1 MPVDMKETIAKA
13 AKYLIFKKQVR
24 KLTVKDIVDECQIT
38 RQTFYYHFEDIP
50 GLFRWILEQDE
61 KQMLHEIASMDNPE
75 RILKYFFQLAINMT
89 PEVHRG
95 MQTNYREELQQ
106 LIYEYCYCFLEA
118 GLKKT
123 TYYSTHSQTDIRFF
137 LRYHSYAILGF
148 LQNWNTDDT
157 EHIDEI
163 VHQIYLLIKT
173 EIEKNQ

>member
-1 MPVDMKETIAKA
+1 MSIDMKETIAEA
-13 AKYLIFKKQVR
+13 AKYLVLKKQVR

-50 GLFRWILEQDE
+50 GLFRWILEQDK
-61 KQMLHEIASMDNPE
+61 KQMLHEVSYMDNTE
-75 RILKYFFQLAINMT
+75 KVLKYFFQLAIHMT
-89 PEVHRG
+89 PDIHRG

-106 LIYEYCYCFLEA
+106 LIYEYCYYFLDT

-123 TYYSTHSQTDIRFF
+123 TYYVSHSQTDIKLF

-148 LQNWNTDDT
+148 LQNWNSDDT

-163 VHQIYLLIKT
+163 VHHIYLLIKT
-173 EIEKNQ
+173 EIEEK

>member
-1 MPVDMKETIAKA
+1 MSINMKKNIAEA
-13 AKYLIFKKQVR
+13 AKYLVLKKHVR

-50 GLFRWILEQDE
+50 SLFHWILKQDE
-61 KQMLHEIASMDNPE
+61 EQMLHEISSMDNTE
-75 RILKYFFQLAINMT
+75 KILKYFFQLAIPMT
-89 PEVHRG
+89 PNIHRG

-106 LIYEYCYCFLEA
+106 LIYEYCYRFLET

-123 TYYSTHSQTDIRFF
+123 SYYSTHSQSDIKLF

-148 LQNWNTDDT
+148 LQSWDTNDT

-163 VHQIYLLIKT
+163 VHQIYLLIKS
-173 EIEKNQ
+173 EVIKK